1 MRSTQSSVTADD
13 GPGSF
18 SSPVYLPTDRRAIG
32 IGSAAAEITRFE
44 LNPSEDRSNSAM
56 VAGPF
61 LRTFA
66 DALLQVLHD
75 VVVCSSQALHTSCCS
90 RLRMSAT
97 VGGGRFGA
105 HELQNIWQQ
114 MFAEV
119 QSI

>member
-18 SSPVYLPTDRRAIG
+18 SSPGYLPTDRRAIG

-44 LNPSEDRSNSAM
+44 LNPSKDRSNSAM
-56 VAGPF
+56 VAGHL
-61 LRTFA
+61 LRKFA
-66 DALLQVLHD
+66 DALLQVIHD
-75 VVVCSSQALHTSCCS
+75 VGLCSSQSLHTSCCS